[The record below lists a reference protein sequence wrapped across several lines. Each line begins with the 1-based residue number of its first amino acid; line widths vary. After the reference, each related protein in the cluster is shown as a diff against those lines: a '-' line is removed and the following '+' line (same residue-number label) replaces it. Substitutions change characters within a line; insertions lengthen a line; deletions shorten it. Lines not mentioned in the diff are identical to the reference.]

1 MAMSAAERAKYSAL
15 PKAASVII
23 QDQQPIPSGE
33 VEVTP
38 DGGRII
44 FLNEDNCDYRLR
56 LFKPE
61 TESAAGLDVLLSA
74 NGRTTVLIKEDDVF
88 MYKILNLDGSEAL
101 SGSGGGP
108 IKN

>member
-23 QDQQPIPSGE
+23 QDREPVFDGE

-44 FLNEDNCDYRLR
+44 FLNEDSRDYRLR
-56 LFKPE
+56 LFKPN
-61 TESAAGLDVLLSA
+61 TEPATGIDLLLPA
-74 NGRTTVLIKEDDVF
+74 NGRTTVLIKEDDEF
-88 MYKILNLDGSEAL
+88 MYQLMNLDGSEQMPGAR
-101 SGSGGGP
+101 GP

>member
-1 MAMSAAERAKYSAL
+1 MTMSAAERAKYSAL

-23 QDQQPIPSGE
+23 QDRQPIPSGE

-44 FLNEDNCDYRLR
+44 FLNEDRCDYRLR
-56 LFKPE
+56 LFKPKSE
-61 TESAAGLDVLLSA
+61 PAAGIDVLLPA
-74 NGRTTVLIKEDDVF
+74 NGRMTVLIKENDEF
-88 MYKILNLDGSEAL
+88 MYNIMNLDGGEAM
-101 SGSGGGP
+101 SGARGGP

>member
-23 QDQQPIPSGE
+23 EGQQPIPGGE

-38 DGGRII
+38 DGGRVI
-44 FLNEDNCDYRLR
+44 FLNEDNFDYRLR

-61 TESAAGLDVLLSA
+61 TEPAAGIDVLVPA
-74 NGRTTVLIKEDDVF
+74 KGRMTVLIKENDEF
-88 MYKILNLDGSEAL
+88 MYKILNLDGSEVTT
-101 SGSGGGP
+101 GGGGGP

>member
-15 PKAASVII
+15 PKAAAVII
-23 QDQQPIPSGE
+23 EGGKPVFSGE

-38 DGGRII
+38 DNGRII
-44 FLNEDNCDYRLR
+44 FLNEDERDYRLR

-61 TESAAGLDVLLSA
+61 TAALAGIDVLLPA
-74 NGRTTVLIKEDDVF
+74 NGRFTVLIKENDEF
-88 MYKILNLDGSEAL
+88 MYHVMGLDGTEMM
-101 SGSGGGP
+101 SGKGGP